1 MVDKSRRKGLQ
12 IEVAHTIR
20 THNHR
25 SLLLMESIYYLLQ
38 CIGRRIEVIA
48 IELNGKLSAKL
59 ARDGQIPASTYSKVF
74 ACRLEQ
80 EETWTISYFLHD
92 FTGTIGRMIIYDND
106 VELEIG
112 LLAHCTK
119 HCVCDG
125 LLSIENWDDDG
136 CLIFKVLLIKIRLT
150 IVTGINQS
158 AQFAKMLGTS
168 LFHFYLHLPVTRI
181 HIVELLLTALAIV
194 SLSLGIEI
202 LIDMEDFSYSTQI
215 KSQVVETCIK
225 VFLPIALSYIITESL
240 CLDEPEASKIEI
252 ITE

>member
-1 MVDKSRRKGLQ
+1 
-12 IEVAHTIR
+12 
-20 THNHR
+20 
-25 SLLLMESIYYLLQ
+25 
-38 CIGRRIEVIA
+38 
-48 IELNGKLSAKL
+48 
-59 ARDGQIPASTYSKVF
+59 
-74 ACRLEQ
+74 
-80 EETWTISYFLHD
+80 
-92 FTGTIGRMIIYDND
+92 MIIYNYD

-119 HCVCDG
+119 HCVCYG
-125 LLSIENWDDDG
+125 FLSVENRDDDRS
-136 CLIFKVLLIKIRLT
+136 LILKVLLFKIRLT

-202 LIDMEDFSYSTQI
+202 LIDMEDFSHSTQI
-215 KSQVVETCIK
+215 KSQVVETCIE
-225 VFLPIALSYIITESL
+225 VFLTITLSYIITESL

>member
-1 MVDKSRRKGLQ
+1 
-12 IEVAHTIR
+12 
-20 THNHR
+20 
-25 SLLLMESIYYLLQ
+25 
-38 CIGRRIEVIA
+38 
-48 IELNGKLSAKL
+48 
-59 ARDGQIPASTYSKVF
+59 
-74 ACRLEQ
+74 
-80 EETWTISYFLHD
+80 
-92 FTGTIGRMIIYDND
+92 MIIYDD
-106 VELEIG
+106 DIEIEIG
-112 LLAHCTK
+112 LLMHRTK
-119 HCVCDG
+119 HSVCDG
-125 LLSIENWDDDG
+125 LLSIENRDDDR

-181 HIVELLLTALAIV
+181 HIVELLLTALTIV

-225 VFLPIALSYIITESL
+225 VFLTIALSDIITESL

>member
-1 MVDKSRRKGLQ
+1 
-12 IEVAHTIR
+12 
-20 THNHR
+20 
-25 SLLLMESIYYLLQ
+25 MESIYYLLQ

-48 IELNGKLSAKL
+48 IELNSKLSAKL
-59 ARDGQIPASTYSKVF
+59 ARDGKIPAATYSKVF

-80 EETWTISYFLHD
+80 EETWSQLFLHRIFYLSLLIFQIKFLNIPVRTVSNSLHD
-92 FTGTIGRMIIYDND
+92 FTCTISRMIIYNYD
-106 VELEIG
+106 VELEIS

-119 HCVCDG
+119 HSVCDG
-125 LLSIENWDDDG
+125 LLSIENWDDDR

-158 AQFAKMLGTS
+158 AQFAKMLGTN

-194 SLSLGIEI
+194 LLCLGIEI
-202 LIDMEDFSYSTQI
+202 FIDMEDFSHSTQI
-215 KSQVVETCIK
+215 KSQVVETCIE
-225 VFLPIALSYIITESL
+225 VFLTITLSYIITESL